1 MTYMTHLN
9 NEKHD
14 NKNNNHHHPIATTA
28 TISILAIAIV
38 VASTSIAS
46 TITPVGA
53 TTTTTAASA
62 ANNNATAAT
71 ASTPSTSGIELS
83 SQPVYQERV
92 GTVNQTQINQA
103 RTKLTIS
110 GNGTLT
116 LPNSTETINTTS
128 KGSVIVSQDGTGVGK
143 EVLRTKDR
151 SENATATFHE
161 IARFNMQNGTGRGII
176 IALVHTNSTGKLAP
190 LDGMILVGQQE
201 FTPQPTSLVKVW
213 EWHSGIPY
221 VKMPMM
227 TTMEGEPSSMNNS
240 NNSTTTTANELS
252 PSSSSSPLT
261 GP

>member
-1 MTYMTHLN
+1 MSN
-9 NEKHD
+9 S
-14 NKNNNHHHPIATTA
+14 NNNIERRKALFALSSRAEGTFVVIIVLALTLLLASGFALIIPTTTVSATPTN
-28 TISILAIAIV
+28 
-38 VASTSIAS
+38 ST
-46 TITPVGA
+46 A
-53 TTTTTAASA
+53 TTTTSAASSSSPA
-62 ANNNATAAT
+62 M
-71 ASTPSTSGIELS
+71 ELS

-103 RTKLTIS
+103 RTKLTIA

-176 IALVHTNSTGKLAP
+176 IALIHTNSTGKLAP

-221 VKMPMM
+221 VKMPPSM
-227 TTMEGEPSSMNNS
+227 TQQSAMTNTN
-240 NNSTTTTANELS
+240 TTTSEL
-252 PSSSSSPLT
+252 PHL
-261 GP
+261 

>member
-1 MTYMTHLN
+1 MTYPN
-9 NEKHD
+9 NNKK
-14 NKNNNHHHPIATTA
+14 KNNNYRHHPIAATAA
-28 TISILAIAIV
+28 TISILV
-38 VASTSIAS
+38 VIMVAAST
-46 TITPVGA
+46 TMTNITPVAA
-53 TTTTTAASA
+53 TTTSTAAAASA
-62 ANNNATAAT
+62 ANNNTTAAT
-71 ASTPSTSGIELS
+71 PSTASSSGIELS

-103 RTKLTIS
+103 HTKLTIS

-116 LPNSTETINTTS
+116 LPNSTESINTTS
-128 KGSVIVSQDGTGVGK
+128 KGSIIVSQDGTGVGK

-176 IALVHTNSTGKLAP
+176 IALIHTNSTGKLAP

-201 FTPQPTSLVKVW
+201 FTPQPTSLVRAW

-221 VKMPMM
+221 VKMLPQSM
-227 TTMEGEPSSMNNS
+227 TQQQSPPKNA
-240 NNSTTTTANELS
+240 TTTTTNELPP